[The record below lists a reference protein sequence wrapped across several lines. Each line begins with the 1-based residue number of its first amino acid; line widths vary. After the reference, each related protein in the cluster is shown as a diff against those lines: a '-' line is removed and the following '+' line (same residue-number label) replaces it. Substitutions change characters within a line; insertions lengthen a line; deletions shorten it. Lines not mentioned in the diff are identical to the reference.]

1 MNGYFPDAPALDGV
15 ELTPYI
21 KRGFKLC
28 SHVISEAPVGEHIA
42 ARKTNSDA
50 WHHGVYMGH
59 VADKEGFYVVD
70 FDERGMID
78 MREVDLFCLGAEQIV
93 SVGYDV
99 YKAPRGARY
108 NCVHFY
114 SNVHARVTALLE
126 SVARKR
132 ETAPTPKFK

>member
-1 MNGYFPDAPALDGV
+1 MSLASDTYALDGV
-15 ELTPYI
+15 DVTPCI
-21 KRGFKLC
+21 KRAFQLC
-28 SHVISEAPVGEHIA
+28 SHVISGAPFGEHIA

-50 WHHGVYMGH
+50 WHHGVYVGQ

-70 FDERGMID
+70 FDEQGMID
-78 MREVDLFCLGAEQIV
+78 MREVDLFCEGAEQIV
-93 SVGYDV
+93 SVGYEVD
-99 YKAPRGARY
+99 KATRGARY